1 MSPLVSVI
9 IPCYNSGTYL
19 PEALASV
26 EAYQGSYAYEIIIIN
41 DGSTDAYTLEYLR
54 ELETRGYSILH
65 QENKG
70 AAAARNT
77 GVRAAQGKYLL
88 LLDSDNRIRPAYLE
102 KGIPVLESRPDVGV
116 VYGNAHFFGDTTRK
130 GFKAAVFD
138 GSQLFISNAL
148 DMCTLVRKTVW
159 EQVGGLDEQIPGC
172 EDWEFWIRVTQTDWQ
187 FFHISETLFDYR
199 IRSGSLSDFTN
210 LETDDRIYAYI
221 YAKHARTIREQYQMN
236 RKKAR
241 LYDKAIEQPFRYF
254 FKFIFNKYFK
264 KTKDNV

>member
-41 DGSTDAYTLEYLR
+41 DGSTDPHTLEYLR

-77 GVRAAQGKYLL
+77 GVRAARGKYLL

-116 VYGNAHFFGDTTRK
+116 VYGNAHFLEIPRGKVSKLRYSMVRSCSFPMLWICVRSFGK
-130 GFKAAVFD
+130 
-138 GSQLFISNAL
+138 
-148 DMCTLVRKTVW
+148 
-159 EQVGGLDEQIPGC
+159 P
-172 EDWEFWIRVTQTDWQ
+172 
-187 FFHISETLFDYR
+187 
-199 IRSGSLSDFTN
+199 SGSRSEGWTN
-210 LETDDRIYAYI
+210 KYRV
-221 YAKHARTIREQYQMN
+221 ARTGN
-236 RKKAR
+236 SGFA
-241 LYDKAIEQPFRYF
+241 
-254 FKFIFNKYFK
+254 
-264 KTKDNV
+264 